1 MKSTVAA
8 VDFGTSKIVTLVAEN
23 SGATRCDI
31 VGAGIVS
38 YNGFLEEGWNNPMEV
53 DDALRQSIAEAER
66 QSRHKIR
73 EVNVGVPGAFTKAFV
88 TEVKVTLSG
97 PDPHVTG
104 ADVKAVFKQAQEDLG
119 ALPGVLIHSSPAWFK
134 VDNGKKTLEPVGLK
148 GRELSA
154 MISVVT
160 ANRFFVDDVNTR
172 LHNMDIVVKNF
183 FSTVVGEAMLYLPEE
198 DRDRTAMLLDVGY
211 LNTDVMVV
219 EGDALIFYKSIEIG
233 GGHIA
238 AELAEALDV
247 SFKQAEEKLKQPF
260 AFGSSASSESYEIP
274 ATEES
279 AAKTFTHDEVAQVIT
294 GQVDKLAEAILQ
306 ALKDGNVKM
315 GNWSNV
321 YMTGGG
327 LAFNRGGKDYLSVKL
342 GRNVRDTPKRTVK
355 MNSAIYSSTMGLMDL
370 IIDTMQQQEAPA
382 DNLVGKVGDFFRTLL
397 GG

>member
-260 AFGSSASSESYEIP
+260 AFGSSASGESYEIP

-279 AAKTFTHDEVAQVIT
+279 AAKTFTHDEVAAVVT